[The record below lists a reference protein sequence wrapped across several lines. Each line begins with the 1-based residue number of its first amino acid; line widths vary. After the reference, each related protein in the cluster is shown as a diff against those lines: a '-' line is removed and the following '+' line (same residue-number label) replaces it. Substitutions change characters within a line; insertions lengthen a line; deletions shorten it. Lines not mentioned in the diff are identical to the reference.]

1 MKALKIEKSSRA
13 PEVLLDIDKG
23 YFKMKYDSRP
33 ENVRKFYFPIIEAL
47 NSGLQELFDTGK
59 YESFKENPFIFSY
72 KLGYFNSSSA
82 KFILDIMNIARNF
95 HDKGLNILVEWYYQ
109 DDDEDMLEAGEDF
122 ADFCEMEFKFIETDE
137 DF

>member
-1 MKALKIEKSSRA
+1 MKAIKIEKSSRG
-13 PEVLLDIDKG
+13 PEVLFDIDKG

-33 ENVRKFYFPIIEAL
+33 ENVRKFYFPILETL
-47 NSGLQELFDTGK
+47 NEGLQELFDTGK
-59 YESFKENPFIFSY
+59 YKSFDDNPFIFSY

-95 HDKGLNILVEWYYQ
+95 HEKGLNMLVKWYYQ

-122 ADFCEMEFKFIETDE
+122 ADFCEMEFEFIETDE